1 MRVPCSDGSP
11 AVPEGRAAPRSEVPD
26 AVRTFLRETG
36 FAPAAGPSASCS
48 RRLAAPVRSA
58 SERSMCNVL

>member
-36 FAPAAGPSASCS
+36 LAPRRAVCLLQQAA
-48 RRLAAPVRSA
+48 RRAR
-58 SERSMCNVL
+58 EIGF